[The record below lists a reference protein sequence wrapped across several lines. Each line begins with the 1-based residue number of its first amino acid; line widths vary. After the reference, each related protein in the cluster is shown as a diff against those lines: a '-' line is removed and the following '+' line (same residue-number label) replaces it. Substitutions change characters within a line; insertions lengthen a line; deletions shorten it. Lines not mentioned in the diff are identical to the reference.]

1 MTSTNTLFMLTM
13 REFHL
18 SFTTLIAFVLG
29 ITHPT

>member
-1 MTSTNTLFMLTM
+1 MLTM